1 MTAPALPPARSLW
14 VSTTDAPDR
23 AGRALPAEVDVAV
36 LGAGIAGLTTAYL
49 LAQAGRSVLV
59 LEAGRVAAGVSGHT
73 TAKLTAQHGL
83 IYHRLTEHKGPE
95 AARTYGAAQLAAL
108 DWVATES
115 HSLGIRCDLVR
126 RDSYVYAT
134 DPRRRS
140 LLSREADAAAA
151 AGLPA
156 QLVDEVALP
165 VRTVGAVR
173 FANQAQFHP
182 RRWLL
187 GLAERIEALGGTIVE
202 GVRATGVDEGRVN
215 LVRTTAGEVRARDV
229 VVATHYPILDRALF
243 FARLEPVRDLV
254 IAGPIGQELAPD
266 GMFLDAVTH
275 HSVRT
280 AQGPGGELLLVVGG
294 EPYRVGSHLDVL
306 QRFRRL
312 AAWAERN
319 VWLDKIEYRWSA
331 HDMST
336 VDGVPYVG
344 RYHPAARHL
353 WVATGFGQWGM
364 TGGTAAG
371 RLLRDLI
378 LGEDNDAARLYD
390 PNRFSLRAAGKVL
403 RANATVA
410 RHLVEGHARALTGT
424 PEIDG
429 LAPGEAV
436 VTRHGTAMVAAH
448 RSADGELHLL
458 SARCTHL
465 GCLVRFNNAETTWD
479 CPCHGSRFTVDG
491 EVVQGPAVRPLR
503 RRPDLEQRGG
513 QEGSDVRA

>member
-1 MTAPALPPARSLW
+1 MTEPTAPPPLPPARSLW

-59 LEAGRVAAGVSGHT
+59 LEAGRVATGVSGNT
-73 TAKLTAQHGL
+73 TAKLSAQHSL
-83 IYHRLTEHKGPE
+83 IYHRLTDHKGPE
-95 AARTYGAAQLAAL
+95 AARTYAAAQLAAL
-108 DWVATES
+108 DWVAEQAQR
-115 HSLGIRCDLVR
+115 LGIECDLVR
-126 RDSYVYAT
+126 TDSYVYTT

-140 LLSREADAAAA
+140 LLRRETDAAAA

-156 QLVDEVALP
+156 ELVDEIALP
-165 VRTVGAVR
+165 IRIAGAVR
-173 FANQAQFHP
+173 VADQAQFHP

-187 GLAERIEALGGTIVE
+187 GLAAYVEELGGTIVE
-202 GVRATGVDEGRVN
+202 EVRAVGVDEGQVN
-215 LVRTTAGEVRARDV
+215 VVRTTAGEVRARDV
-229 VVATHYPILDRALF
+229 VVATHYPILDRALY

-254 IAGPIGQELAPD
+254 IAGPVGPELAPD

-280 AQGPGGELLLVVGG
+280 ATGPGGEQLLVVGG
-294 EPYRVGSHLDVL
+294 EHYRVGSHVDVL
-306 QRFRRL
+306 QRFNRL

-336 VDGVPYVG
+336 LDDVPYVG
-344 RYHPAARHL
+344 RYHPATRNL

-371 RLLRDLI
+371 LLLRDLI
-378 LGEDNDAARLYD
+378 LGQDNAAAGLYD
-390 PNRFSLRAAGKVL
+390 PNRFSLRAAGKLVH
-403 RANATVA
+403 ANATVA
-410 RHLVEGHARALTGT
+410 KYLVGHHARALTGT
-424 PEIDG
+424 PDIDA
-429 LAPGEAV
+429 LAPGEAT
-436 VTRHGTAMVAAH
+436 VTRRGAGMVAAH
-448 RSADGELHLL
+448 RSADGELHLV

-465 GCLVRFNNAETTWD
+465 GCLVAFNNAESTWD

-491 EVVQGPAVRPLR
+491 AVVQGPAVRPLR
-503 RRPDLEQRGG
+503 RLD
-513 QEGSDVRA
+513 D